1 MSDGTKNRTSTELSV
16 LVMITFLLKIDIPRL
31 AMLI

>member
-1 MSDGTKNRTSTELSV
+1 MSDGTKNRTSTELLV
-16 LVMITFLLKIDIPRL
+16 LVMITFLLKIDIPKL

>member
-16 LVMITFLLKIDIPRL
+16 LVMITFLLKIDIPKL

>member
-1 MSDGTKNRTSTELSV
+1 MSDETKNRTSTELSV
-16 LVMITFLLKIDIPRL
+16 SAMITFLLKIDIPRL